1 MFDRLSNSFALARSS
16 WGVLR
21 TDKQLILLPILSGIG
36 CLFVLLTFALPMIAL
51 RPWNQF
57 EDAQGDLQTPWW
69 VYPIAFAYYF
79 CNYFVVIYCNSALIS
94 CAMMRFN
101 GEEPTLA
108 KGFAAAT
115 SRLPQILAWALV
127 SATVGLLLKAIENV
141 HEKAGAFIAGLLGT
155 GWTIMTYFVV
165 PVLVMEKVGPFEA
178 IARSLAILKKTWGEA
193 LIGHFGIGLFLFL
206 LFLPAALLIVL
217 TVAAFASAG
226 IVVGIAALA
235 VTVAYV
241 LLWMAAGS
249 ALNTIYLSALYHYAA
264 CDEVP
269 TGFEASALAGAFTA
283 KR

>member
-1 MFDRLSNSFALARSS
+1 MFDRLTNSFALARSS
-16 WGVLR
+16 WRVLR

-36 CLFVLLTFALPMIAL
+36 CLLVLLTFALPLLAL
-51 RPWNQF
+51 RPWSQF

-69 VYPIAFAYYF
+69 VYPVAFAYYF

-94 CAMMRFN
+94 CAMMRFS

-108 KGFAAAT
+108 KGFRAAT
-115 SRLPQILAWALV
+115 SRLPQIIAWALV
-127 SATVGLLLKAIENV
+127 SATVGLLLKAVENA
-141 HEKAGAFIAGLLGT
+141 HERAGAFIAGLLGT

-165 PVLVMEKVGPFEA
+165 PVLVLEKVGPFAA
-178 IARSLAILKKTWGEA
+178 IGRSLAILKKTWGEA
-193 LIGHFGIGLFLFL
+193 LIGHFGIGLFVFL
-206 LFLPAALLIVL
+206 LFLPALLLMVL
-217 TVAAFASAG
+217 TAAAFASAG
-226 IVVGIAALA
+226 LIVGIAALA
-235 VTVAYV
+235 VTVVYV
-241 LLWMAAGS
+241 LLWLAVGS